1 MKFQVSLTL
10 ALILCLSGCAST
22 PSCASVPQY
31 LLAVP
36 RVDTNRTIAS
46 QADAAELMLDL
57 YEAYAKCAINLE
69 SIRKL
74 NERSK

>member
-1 MKFQVSLTL
+1 M
-10 ALILCLSGCAST
+10 
-22 PSCASVPQY
+22 
-31 LLAVP
+31 P
-36 RVDTNRTIAS
+36 RIDANRTIAS

-74 NERSK
+74 NE

>member
-1 MKFQVSLTL
+1 MKFQASLTL
-10 ALILCLSGCAST
+10 ALILCLSGCASA
-22 PSCASVPQY
+22 PKCAKPPQY

-36 RVDTNRTIAS
+36 RIDANRTIRN

-74 NERSK
+74 NE